1 MNITYMDSARHGTCA
16 KCGKNFI
23 RRAIDAA
30 DDGKL
35 CRNCYLK
42 QKAVNERTVEQ

>member
-1 MNITYMDSARHGTCA
+1 MKITYMDSARHGTCA

-35 CRNCYLK
+35 CRKCYSEQKKVK
-42 QKAVNERTVEQ
+42 Q